1 MQRKLFRR
9 KSKIIIGERARKL
22 EEAGFQWNSGIP
34 PRPTFEDRLEE
45 CRAFRRQHGHL
56 NIPPPVL
63 RREEQTTYESKE
75 EKSFRL
81 WAQRQRDDYR
91 KFHDGMKTSLDRTR
105 IRKLDEMGFCWDF
118 ECFAVDGKN
127 NKSKTKNEE
136 IYDKRIEE
144 LRRIKEQFG
153 DCNDLKILK
162 AAGHPEKSSLYGW
175 MKAQRKAWK
184 ALKRGEISSLT
195 ADRIAKLE
203 SLGFNFEPRKHY
215 APYGSQKAAR
225 AAGKAGVNISKVH
238 HGNEEDD
245 DDFSSTAEE
254 EEDERGHCFPSSYH
268 PAVQVPTY
276 EYFKT

>member
-9 KSKIIIGERARKL
+9 KSKIIMGERARKL
-22 EEAGFQWNSGIP
+22 EEVGFQWNSGI

-56 NIPPPVL
+56 NIPPPVI
-63 RREEQTTYESKE
+63 RREEQSTYESKE

-81 WAQRQRDDYR
+81 WAQRQREDYR
-91 KFHDGMKTSLDRTR
+91 KFHEGIKTSLDKTR
-105 IRKLDEMGFCWDF
+105 IRKLDEMGFVWGS
-118 ECFAVDGKN
+118 ECFAEAGKN
-127 NKSKTKNEE
+127 GKSKSKNED

-144 LRRIKEQFG
+144 LRRVKEQFG
-153 DCNDLKILK
+153 DCNDLKHLK

-203 SLGFNFEPRKHY
+203 SVGFNFEPRKHY
-215 APYGSQKAAR
+215 APYGSQKAAK
-225 AAGKAGVNISKVH
+225 AAGKTEMNGSDVHAGD
-238 HGNEEDD
+238 EEDD
-245 DDFSSTAEE
+245 DYSSTAEDD
-254 EEDERGHCFPSSYH
+254 EDERGHSFPSPYH
-268 PAVQVPTY
+268 HTVQDPPY